1 MVATSPIPAHGQ
13 RARVSPLRLTETQIF
28 EFREAF
34 QLFDKDG
41 DGHVTL
47 KELKVVFLTL
57 GQMPSD
63 EELMDMIREVDNDGN
78 DTIEFEEFCALMVKN
93 MNQKDDE
100 STLIEAFSILDE
112 DSSGSI
118 ERSELR
124 AMMKNFSKATEEID
138 DTEIDALLQEADTD
152 GDGQISF
159 EEFTK
164 AMMSEENAHADQA
177 AESPKAKSPKWRR
190 GKR

>member
-1 MVATSPIPAHGQ
+1 
-13 RARVSPLRLTETQIF
+13 
-28 EFREAF
+28 
-34 QLFDKDG
+34 
-41 DGHVTL
+41 
-47 KELKVVFLTL
+47 
-57 GQMPSD
+57 
-63 EELMDMIREVDNDGN
+63 
-78 DTIEFEEFCALMVKN
+78 

-159 EEFTK
+159 EEVFAT
-164 AMMSEENAHADQA
+164 AAALTRRPRPTHAPPAPHSIAASRVRASARAHAHA
-177 AESPKAKSPKWRR
+177 ATYPAVPMCGRAGAVHEGDDVRGECTCGSGGREPESQEPQVAAREAVR
-190 GKR
+190 A

>member
-78 DTIEFEEFCALMVKN
+78 DTIEFEEFCACAARAAAPYPPRRPPVIAEPTRVFGRARTRRMR
-93 MNQKDDE
+93 
-100 STLIEAFSILDE
+100 A
-112 DSSGSI
+112 GSW
-118 ERSELR
+118 
-124 AMMKNFSKATEEID
+124 SKI
-138 DTEIDALLQEADTD
+138 
-152 GDGQISF
+152 
-159 EEFTK
+159 
-164 AMMSEENAHADQA
+164 
-177 AESPKAKSPKWRR
+177 
-190 GKR
+190 